1 MESNHINKKNSKFFA
16 ILLTTVLVFSQL
28 GYAADP
34 VSNFDDFHSKVED
47 SLVTEIYID
56 NDINATTTGGSLG
69 EQQSGNLTINGNSCT
84 VNGNGNEGMKV
95 YDKTSFLQNITIS
108 SFSSS
113 GSGGVINSSGTK
125 LTVENSSFTSNS
137 STYGGVIY
145 QKGGAA
151 TIDNAYF
158 GNNSVA
164 ADDESGYG
172 GVIYITGTGS
182 NTNITN
188 SVFEEN
194 SSDFAGVL
202 GIGTGGGSVEIAS
215 STFKYNNAKEMGALG
230 IFKDAT
236 LENNTFIE
244 NYTTYTSTANDNM
257 GAGAIGIGSKGTV
270 SIDSNTF
277 IGNES
282 VTDGGAIN
290 TRKNVGNS
298 DQLNDNSAAKL
309 DITNSTFTNNKAT
322 KDGGAV
328 NNYFYNS
335 YSKNGYVYIASST
348 FESNKAKDGGAIYN
362 HGEKDLKE
370 NCGKMFI
377 ENSTFTANTATG
389 KGGAIYNEGI
399 MKIENSQFSSNESSQ
414 GGAIL
419 VAKDTGDLKV
429 KNSTFIANKSTT
441 GFSGAIHVSGKA
453 VIEDT
458 LFDRNEAKYGGAL
471 TSGKGSDLIGSDLTL
486 SSVTFTNNE
495 AEEMGALGI
504 YKKAEL
510 TNVTFIGN
518 KSTSTDDSDKEL
530 MGAGAIGLGAEATV
544 SIISGTFE
552 NNKSQTAGGAIGT
565 RKKEVANNSKAKLD
579 IKDSIFIGNSAELR
593 GGAIDN
599 YFFNSEGKPE
609 YVYVASSTFKENT
622 AKDGGAIYNHDVDI
636 AENTVKMLIEN
647 STFTKNTASGQGGA
661 IYNEGEMIISNSQFS
676 GNTASGD
683 KNDVYNIGNLQFSS
697 GITTMEGGIVG
708 VGSTTVNG
716 GALLELGEDAKL
728 EQYKLEILAN
738 SSLTANA
745 GKVKITTGIANVGV
759 LTYTGGTNKNEI
771 NGLGQLIIDGVVN
784 NYIGTTI
791 SQSSITVNNGKSFTA
806 NASDITTEEGI
817 ANKGTLTF
825 NDGTNN
831 NQITGTG
838 FLVIDGDVTN
848 SSGTTISQSSITINN
863 SFTAN
868 ARDITT
874 EEGITNEGILKFN
887 DDADARLNSNIT
899 GAGSIIKEGVGTVS
913 LNGANNYKG
922 TTTITGGAISIS
934 SKTNISTNTIF
945 MDGGKF
951 IAENSDIIT
960 LSNEIM
966 GTSHNDVNIE
976 VKGNASLILK
986 GEIFG
991 NEDLVKTG
999 AGILNLQMASN
1010 SYAGD
1015 TVVSSGTI
1023 KGTTK
1028 NINGMLKGTGA
1039 SNLDTFEFYDET
1051 GEVVLNEVHTSSYI
1065 GTFNKTGS
1073 STMTVVNNFRAQN
1086 ANIVSGTFV
1095 INNDTAMGGS
1105 GKVFEVVS
1113 TMTVSNA
1120 LLKGYGDITV
1130 GKLIIS
1136 SGATFAPG
1144 NSTTTFKVHGN
1155 FEIEANGT
1163 YDVEF
1168 SQLNLDKAN
1177 EGQTNDKTIVTG
1189 TGTGTGTG
1197 TATATI
1203 DKNSKL
1209 VLNNTL
1215 GKYYIPETFTI
1226 IEADSMNDFV
1236 GYIDGNIKFND
1247 SDAQGLRK
1255 GYSTRISTRVYTEG
1269 KALKVDLQRERTEF
1283 GTTMEFSRSHN
1294 EQEVAS
1300 AIDAI
1305 STGYG
1310 GDITKPLD
1318 VMDKMFYYESTYDI
1332 NGLKAALNDITGVI
1346 HSNSTMLTF
1355 TNAKIEHVYDK
1366 IKERTKDLFPCTKLH
1381 DKVWAQYYYNT
1392 YNVDKDENSPKFDTS
1407 VNGFLVGLDMISVN
1421 NFTFGVMAGYGT
1433 SELKQLNDNTTMNDI
1448 NLGLY
1453 SGYETDKWLFKGM
1466 LLGGYEQYKTDR
1478 NINFMNR
1485 MANSKYNGFNVA
1497 LDLEAGY
1504 KIALNSSTSTHK
1516 LTLKPYIG
1524 ITGNYINNEGFK
1536 EKGAESL
1543 NLKVEDYNNIALQA
1557 RLGVGINGNIKKFGW
1572 YAKAGI
1578 RQFLTEDYNE
1588 IESSLLDFQDQ
1599 TKMKIRSAK
1608 IDKLSYGGGIG
1619 ADYALSDAWT
1629 VFANGLASFADKSN
1643 NYYGNIGLM
1652 YKFGCA
1658 NNVVDVDKFI
1668 ELSEKLDNKTIET
1681 EKLKRELDIL
1691 KEKEE
1696 ALTKEKIEDKEK
1708 KYRMVKTV
1716 RLATMLNFVFGTEE
1730 LTKEGEESLG
1740 RIANELSFYP
1750 NAEIIVEGH
1759 ADDIGSYEINQ
1770 AISEV
1775 RANKVA
1781 KILKKDYDIKNTI
1794 AVVGKGQTVP
1804 ISNNDS
1810 PNGRA
1815 QNRRV
1820 EIVLLMPEE

>member
-1 MESNHINKKNSKFFA
+1 MESNHINKKNSKFLAILFA

-28 GYAADP
+28 GYAADT
-34 VSNFDDFHSKVED
+34 VSDFDEFHDKVED
-47 SLVTEIYID
+47 SSATEIEIEITDNID
-56 NDINATTTGGSLG
+56 ATGSTENKLG
-69 EQQSGNLTINGNSCT
+69 EQGSSNLTIKGNGRT
-84 VNGNGNEGMKV
+84 VNAQDRGGMTVKSTV
-95 YDKTSFLQNITIS
+95 TISSIKMS

-113 GSGGVINSSGTK
+113 SNGGAILVAIDTGELKVNNSTFTANKSTGFSGAIHVSGKAEIEDTLFYNNEAK
-125 LTVENSSFTSNS
+125 
-137 STYGGVIY
+137 YGG
-145 QKGGAA
+145 AL
-151 TIDNAYF
+151 T
-158 GNNSVA
+158 S
-164 ADDESGYG
+164 
-172 GVIYITGTGS
+172 GTGS
-182 NTNITN
+182 DLILSSVTFTNN
-188 SVFEEN
+188 KAE
-194 SSDFAGVL
+194 
-202 GIGTGGGSVEIAS
+202 
-215 STFKYNNAKEMGALG
+215 EMGALG
-230 IFKDAT
+230 IYKKAKLTNVIFTGNESTSNNDIDGT
-236 LENNTFIE
+236 L
-244 NYTTYTSTANDNM
+244 M
-257 GAGAIGIGSKGTV
+257 GAGAIGLGAEATV
-270 SIDSNTF
+270 SISSGIFEN
-277 IGNES
+277 NES
-282 VTDGGAIN
+282 ETAGGAIG
-290 TRKNVGNS
+290 TRKKDVADNS
-298 DQLNDNSAAKL
+298 DAKL
-309 DITNSTFTNNKAT
+309 DIENSVFIGNSAKLR
-322 KDGGAV
+322 GGAID
-328 NNYFYNS
+328 NYFFKS
-335 YSKNGYVYIASST
+335 DKGNGYVYVASST
-348 FESNKAKDGGAIYN
+348 FDSNTAKDGGAIYN
-362 HGEKDLKE
+362 HDVDKE
-370 NCGKMFI
+370 GHEVKMFI

-399 MKIENSQFSSNESSQ
+399 MEIENSQFNNNESSQ

-429 KNSTFIANKSTT
+429 KNSSFIANKSTT
-441 GFSGAIHVSGKA
+441 SFSGAIHVSGKA
-453 VIEDT
+453 KIEDT
-458 LFDRNEAKYGGAL
+458 LFDSNEAKYGGAL
-471 TSGKGSDLIGSDLTL
+471 TSGTGSELTL
-486 SSVTFTNNE
+486 NNVTFTNNK

-510 TNVTFIGN
+510 TNVTFIEN

-544 SIISGTFE
+544 SISSGTFE
-552 NNKSQTAGGAIGT
+552 NNKSATAGGAIGT
-565 RKKEVANNSKAKLD
+565 RKKEVANNSVAKLD
-579 IKDSIFIGNSAELR
+579 IENSVFKENHAQLR

-599 YFFNSEGKPE
+599 YFFHSTKSDK
-609 YVYVASSTFKENT
+609 YVYVASSTFDSNT
-622 AKDGGAIYNHDVDI
+622 AKDGGAIYNHDVDK
-636 AENTVKMLIEN
+636 EGHQVKMYIEN
-647 STFTKNTASGQGGA
+647 STFTANTANNQGGA
-661 IYNEGEMIISNSQFS
+661 IYNEGEMVINNSKFS
-676 GNTASGD
+676 GNTVGD
-683 KNDVYNIGNLQFSS
+683 GESNDIYNIGNLQFSS
-697 GITTMEGGIVG
+697 GTTTMEGGIVG
-708 VGSTTVNG
+708 FGTTTING
-716 GALLELGEDAKL
+716 GALNLDKEAKL
-728 EQYKLEILAN
+728 EQYKLEILAK

-745 GKVKITTGIANVGV
+745 GQVKITTDIVNAGV

-791 SQSSITVNNGKSFTA
+791 SQSSITVNSDKSFTA

-817 ANKGTLTF
+817 ANEGTLTYTGGV
-825 NDGTNN
+825 NTSTITRRTSDGILNVENGLINTAA
-831 NQITGTG
+831 ITQKE
-838 FLVIDGDVTN
+838 IHIK
-848 SSGTTISQSSITINN
+848 SSTLEFENVRGSSITAQTLALDTAIMKTDAKDLNIISTI
-863 SFTAN
+863 SFSKDAKLL
-868 ARDITT
+868 
-874 EEGITNEGILKFN
+874 LK
-887 DDADARLNSNIT
+887 DDAEATLKSNIT
-899 GAGSIIKEGVGTVS
+899 GAGSIVKEGTGTVKLS
-913 LNGANNYKG
+913 GTNGYTG

-934 SKTNISTNTIF
+934 SATNINSNTIF
-945 MDGGKF
+945 MDSGTF
-951 IAENSDIIT
+951 IAENSIIT

-966 GTSHNDVNIE
+966 GTSHNKVNIE
-976 VKGNASLILK
+976 VKGNARLILN

-999 AGILNLQMASN
+999 AGVLELKMASN

-1028 NINGMLKGTGA
+1028 NINGMLKGTG
-1039 SNLDTFEFYDET
+1039 TFEFYDET
-1051 GEVVLNEVHTSSYI
+1051 GEVVLNEVDTSSSSYI
-1065 GTFNKTGS
+1065 GTFKKIGS

-1086 ANIVSGTFV
+1086 ANINSGTFV
-1095 INNDTAMGGS
+1095 INNDTKMGGS

-1144 NSTTTFKVHGN
+1144 NSTTTFKVNGD

-1177 EGQTNDKTIVTG
+1177 EVQTNDKTEVTG
-1189 TGTGTGTG
+1189 T
-1197 TATATI
+1197 ARIAE
-1203 DKNSKL
+1203 NSKL

-1332 NGLKAALNDITGVI
+1332 NGLKAALNDMGGVI
-1346 HSNSTMLTF
+1346 YANSTMLTF
-1355 TNAKIEHVYDK
+1355 TNSKIEHVYDK

-1421 NFTFGVMAGYGT
+1421 NLTFGIMAGYGT

-1504 KIALNSSTSTHK
+1504 KIGLNSSTSTHK

-1619 ADYALSDAWT
+1619 IDYALSDAWT

-1681 EKLKRELDIL
+1681 EKLKRELDRYI
-1691 KEKEE
+1691 KRE
-1696 ALTKEKIEDKEK
+1696 
-1708 KYRMVKTV
+1708 RKT
-1716 RLATMLNFVFGTEE
+1716 
-1730 LTKEGEESLG
+1730 
-1740 RIANELSFYP
+1740 AN
-1750 NAEIIVEGH
+1750 
-1759 ADDIGSYEINQ
+1759 
-1770 AISEV
+1770 
-1775 RANKVA
+1775 
-1781 KILKKDYDIKNTI
+1781 
-1794 AVVGKGQTVP
+1794 
-1804 ISNNDS
+1804 
-1810 PNGRA
+1810 
-1815 QNRRV
+1815 
-1820 EIVLLMPEE
+1820 